1 MPMLEQSFQDLRN
14 VQVSSVF
21 ILVKHPDFYF
31 LSLQFMVN
39 GQSTEHGYHVN
50 RELKKDSDTVIIPNR
65 SLMEMTVLE
74 ATLSL

>member
-1 MPMLEQSFQDLRN
+1 
-14 VQVSSVF
+14 
-21 ILVKHPDFYF
+21 
-31 LSLQFMVN
+31 MVN